1 MIPSYTLNDGQSL
14 PALGF
19 GTYPL
24 GGESGVESLVS
35 ALHQGYRLIDSAVNY
50 ENEGAVGEAIRR
62 SGVPRDELV
71 VTSKLPGRHHAY
83 AEAITCV
90 HESLYRMQLDH
101 LDLYLIHWPLPNV
114 GRYVEAWQALVD
126 LQRDGVLR
134 SIGVSNFLPEH
145 LDRIIAETGV
155 TPAVNQVEL
164 HPYFPQVQQRQVD
177 DEHGIRTESWSPL
190 GRAGEVFRDPVV
202 TGIADAH
209 GRTPAQVVLRWHVQ
223 LGAVPLP
230 KAASASRQLEN
241 LSVFDF
247 ELDDDQ
253 VAAITALGRS
263 DGRLFGADPATHEE
277 F

>member
-1 MIPSYTLNDGQSL
+1 MIPTHELNDGHAL

-24 GGESGVESLVS
+24 GGPAGVDALVS
-35 ALHQGYRLIDSAVNY
+35 ALRQGYRLIDSAVNY
-50 ENEGAVGEAIRR
+50 ENEGAVGAAVRR
-62 SGVPRDELV
+62 SGVPRDEIVLA
-71 VTSKLPGRHHAY
+71 SKLPGRHHAY
-83 AEAITCV
+83 AAAVTCV
-90 HESLYRMQLDH
+90 HESLYRMGVDH
-101 LDLYLIHWPLPNV
+101 LDLYLIHWPNPNADH
-114 GRYVEAWQALVD
+114 YVEAWQALVD

-145 LDRIIAETGV
+145 LSRIIAETGV

-164 HPYFPQVQQRQVD
+164 HPYFPQERQRDVHA
-177 DEHGIRTESWSPL
+177 ELGIVTESWSPL
-190 GRAGEVFRDPVV
+190 GRAGRVLDEPAITAAAEAV
-202 TGIADAH
+202 
-209 GRTPAQVVLRWHVQ
+209 GRTPTQVVLRWQVQ

-230 KAASASRQLEN
+230 KSASASRQQEN

-247 ELDDDQ
+247 ELDDAQ
-253 VAAITALGRS
+253 VAAITALGRD

>member
-1 MIPSYTLNDGQSL
+1 MIPSYTLNDGHSL

>member
-1 MIPSYTLNDGQSL
+1 MIPSYTLNDGHSL

-24 GGESGVESLVS
+24 GGASGVESVVS

-62 SGVPRDELV
+62 SGVPRDEIV

-164 HPYFPQVQQRQVD
+164 HPYFPQVRQRQVD

-202 TGIADAH
+202 NGIADAH

-247 ELDDDQ
+247 ELDDEQ
-253 VAAITALGRS
+253 VAAITALGRA

>member
-1 MIPSYTLNDGQSL
+1 MIPSYTLNDGHSL

-24 GGESGVESLVS
+24 GGASGVESVVS

-62 SGVPRDELV
+62 SGVPRDEIV

-134 SIGVSNFLPEH
+134 SIGVSNFLPDH

-164 HPYFPQVQQRQVD
+164 HPYFPQVRQRQVD

-202 TGIADAH
+202 NGIADAH

-247 ELDDDQ
+247 ELDDEQ
-253 VAAITALGRS
+253 VAAITALGRA